1 MQIYFNDNIKYP
13 LISALGKSQVTTS
26 LKDTIKDSNRDVL
39 ELHFDPNEVAYEDII
54 TYFGD
59 TDTQTSVIHL
69 VDDNGNE
76 FPHYNYVIAVKL
88 GVEYVGEDSN
98 PHLIMQLAQL
108 NATDLALRA
117 VAGKQKVYTGTPLE
131 MAIAKK
137 IDDLSDDCNTTIEAG
152 VGYNGK
158 HFSMTIPDQL
168 NLESL
173 KTTIMGGAEGVPYHA
188 DGESCMIYTST
199 EFLEIYNVCAAHKI
213 LQTTYFN
220 QLKQYVL
227 SLESVEEVNAVTYG
241 QELTGQYLTNY
252 NTIAES
258 IQSA

>member
-1 MQIYFNDNIKYP
+1 MQIYFNDNIRWS
-13 LISALGKSQVTTS
+13 LISVFGKSQVITS
-26 LKDTIKDSNRDVL
+26 LKDTIRDSHRDVL
-39 ELHFDPNEVAYEDII
+39 ELHFNPNEVSYADMV
-54 TYFGD
+54 TYFSD
-59 TDTQTSVIHL
+59 TDTQTSVIHI
-69 VDDNGNE
+69 VDDDSNE

-88 GVEYVGEDSN
+88 GIEYVNEDPN
-98 PHLIMQLAQL
+98 PHLVMQLAQL
-108 NATDLALRA
+108 NATDLALRD

-137 IDDLSDDCNTTIEAG
+137 VDDLSDDCNTSIEAG
-152 VGYNGK
+152 VDYNGK
-158 HFSMTIPDQL
+158 HYSMTIPDQL

-188 DGESCMIYTST
+188 DGENCMIYTSA
-199 EFLEIYNVCAAHKI
+199 EFLEIYNACAVHKI

-258 IQSA
+258 IQNA

>member
-1 MQIYFNDNIKYP
+1 MQIYFNDNIGWN
-13 LISALGKSQVTTS
+13 LISALGKSQIITS
-26 LKDTIKDSNRDVL
+26 LKDTVKDSNRDVL
-39 ELHFDPNEVAYEDII
+39 ELHFDPNEVTYEDMIN
-54 TYFGD
+54 YFKD
-59 TDTQTSVIHL
+59 TDTQTSVIRL
-69 VDDNGNE
+69 IDDKGKE
-76 FPHYNYVIAVKL
+76 FSHYNYVIAVKL
-88 GVEYVGEDSN
+88 GTEYVGEDSN
-98 PHLIMQLAQL
+98 PHLVMQLAQL
-108 NATDLALRA
+108 NATDLILRDI
-117 VAGKQKVYTGTPLE
+117 AGKQKVYTGTPLE

-137 IDDLSDDCNTTIEAG
+137 IDNLSEECNNIIETG
-152 VGYNGK
+152 VDYNGK

-188 DGESCMIYTST
+188 DGESCMIYTSA
-199 EFLEIYNVCAAHKI
+199 EFLEIYNACATHKI

-241 QELTGQYLTNY
+241 QELIGQYLTNY

-258 IQSA
+258 I

>member
-1 MQIYFNDNIKYP
+1 MQIYFNDNIRWS

-39 ELHFDPNEVAYEDII
+39 ELHFDPNEVTYGDMCA
-54 TYFGD
+54 YFGD

-88 GVEYVGEDSN
+88 GVEYVGEEPN

-131 MAIAKK
+131 MAVAKRV
-137 IDDLSDDCNTTIEAG
+137 DELSEDCNITIEAG
-152 VGYNGK
+152 IDYNGK
-158 HFSMTIPDQL
+158 HYSMTIPDQL

-188 DGESCMIYTST
+188 DGENCMIYTSA
-199 EFLEIYNVCAAHKI
+199 EFLEIYSACAVHKI

-227 SLESVEEVNAVTYG
+227 SLENIDDVNAVIYG
-241 QELTGQYLTNY
+241 QELTGQYLENY
-252 NTIAES
+252 NTIVES
-258 IQSA
+258 I